1 MESPSL
7 LSESVNSIVN
17 RLPAAVFEYSYFD
30 SGRKGFTYI
39 SPYSQTLFGLSGE
52 AMMDGTLSLRSF
64 IHPSD
69 RESFI
74 NHFQAC
80 LKNSSIFSWEGRV
93 VTTKKEVWINA
104 LATPI
109 KMSDRVVWTGIL
121 SDISARKQAEK
132 NTREITQRLELAAK
146 GSDLGIWDYDFRTNT
161 TIINDRWAEIIGYP
175 KAQLEEMFSHC
186 EDFIHPDDRARYS
199 KIIETHLQ
207 GESDYYEA
215 VYRFQLMDGHW
226 RWVME
231 RGQAVERDKE
241 GQALRTVG
249 TLQDFENQKIEERI
263 AKATEVRYSSLLES
277 LPLGVGIHQN
287 GVFVYVNSYATKIMG
302 ATTESDLVGKPIVE
316 RVHPDYRAGVM
327 ERIKKLMEGIAV
339 PPTEEKFLTLQ
350 GRELMVETYAVPFQF
365 NGKPAIQIVLKD
377 LTEQQEVRQAI
388 RKSETMFSQLFHNSP
403 FGKVMLDDKG
413 KVALVNKG
421 FEKIFGFTQEE
432 LQHKQLNQFIVPD
445 NLTTEGNDLDSLISV
460 QRVVRIDT
468 YRKRKSGEI
477 IPVIVYGVPIQLENK
492 TIGIFG
498 AYVDMSEQK
507 RTEEELK
514 VRNAELDNFVYK
526 VSHDL
531 RAPLS
536 SVLGLVNLA
545 RLEGNTDNLG
555 DYIKMIGQKVKQL
568 DNFISDVLSHS
579 KNLKLDLKIQP
590 IDFHQLIEQT
600 FINLNYLKGAD
611 QIKKFVQIESTVFY
625 SDPWRV
631 GEIFRNLISN
641 AIKYRDDT
649 KEFPSISI
657 NIYTTAHTASII
669 FSDNGIGIE
678 EKSLP
683 SIFDMFY
690 RATSQADGSGLGL
703 YIVKNAVDKLGGTI
717 KVTSTEG
724 AGTSFELKL
733 PNHILATSNQIVS
746 E

>member
-1 MESPSL
+1 
-7 LSESVNSIVN
+7 
-17 RLPAAVFEYSYFD
+17 
-30 SGRKGFTYI
+30 
-39 SPYSQTLFGLSGE
+39 
-52 AMMDGTLSLRSF
+52 
-64 IHPSD
+64 
-69 RESFI
+69 
-74 NHFQAC
+74 
-80 LKNSSIFSWEGRV
+80 
-93 VTTKKEVWINA
+93 
-104 LATPI
+104 
-109 KMSDRVVWTGIL
+109 
-121 SDISARKQAEK
+121 
-132 NTREITQRLELAAK
+132 
-146 GSDLGIWDYDFRTNT
+146 
-161 TIINDRWAEIIGYP
+161 
-175 KAQLEEMFSHC
+175 
-186 EDFIHPDDRARYS
+186 
-199 KIIETHLQ
+199 
-207 GESDYYEA
+207 
-215 VYRFQLMDGHW
+215 
-226 RWVME
+226 
-231 RGQAVERDKE
+231 
-241 GQALRTVG
+241 
-249 TLQDFENQKIEERI
+249 
-263 AKATEVRYSSLLES
+263 
-277 LPLGVGIHQN
+277 
-287 GVFVYVNSYATKIMG
+287 
-302 ATTESDLVGKPIVE
+302 
-316 RVHPDYRAGVM
+316 
-327 ERIKKLMEGIAV
+327 
-339 PPTEEKFLTLQ
+339 
-350 GRELMVETYAVPFQF
+350 MVETYAVPFQF

>member
-1 MESPSL
+1 
-7 LSESVNSIVN
+7 
-17 RLPAAVFEYSYFD
+17 
-30 SGRKGFTYI
+30 
-39 SPYSQTLFGLSGE
+39 
-52 AMMDGTLSLRSF
+52 
-64 IHPSD
+64 
-69 RESFI
+69 
-74 NHFQAC
+74 
-80 LKNSSIFSWEGRV
+80 
-93 VTTKKEVWINA
+93 
-104 LATPI
+104 
-109 KMSDRVVWTGIL
+109 MSDRVVWTGIL

>member
-1 MESPSL
+1 
-7 LSESVNSIVN
+7 
-17 RLPAAVFEYSYFD
+17 
-30 SGRKGFTYI
+30 
-39 SPYSQTLFGLSGE
+39 
-52 AMMDGTLSLRSF
+52 
-64 IHPSD
+64 
-69 RESFI
+69 
-74 NHFQAC
+74 
-80 LKNSSIFSWEGRV
+80 
-93 VTTKKEVWINA
+93 
-104 LATPI
+104 
-109 KMSDRVVWTGIL
+109 
-121 SDISARKQAEK
+121 
-132 NTREITQRLELAAK
+132 
-146 GSDLGIWDYDFRTNT
+146 
-161 TIINDRWAEIIGYP
+161 
-175 KAQLEEMFSHC
+175 
-186 EDFIHPDDRARYS
+186 
-199 KIIETHLQ
+199 
-207 GESDYYEA
+207 
-215 VYRFQLMDGHW
+215 
-226 RWVME
+226 
-231 RGQAVERDKE
+231 
-241 GQALRTVG
+241 
-249 TLQDFENQKIEERI
+249 
-263 AKATEVRYSSLLES
+263 
-277 LPLGVGIHQN
+277 
-287 GVFVYVNSYATKIMG
+287 
-302 ATTESDLVGKPIVE
+302 
-316 RVHPDYRAGVM
+316 
-327 ERIKKLMEGIAV
+327 
-339 PPTEEKFLTLQ
+339 
-350 GRELMVETYAVPFQF
+350 
-365 NGKPAIQIVLKD
+365 
-377 LTEQQEVRQAI
+377 
-388 RKSETMFSQLFHNSP
+388 MFSQLFHNSP

>member
-365 NGKPAIQIVLKD
+365 NGKPAIQIVPFASQKPCFLSYSTIH
-377 LTEQQEVRQAI
+377 L
-388 RKSETMFSQLFHNSP
+388 SE
-403 FGKVMLDDKG
+403 K
-413 KVALVNKG
+413 
-421 FEKIFGFTQEE
+421 
-432 LQHKQLNQFIVPD
+432 
-445 NLTTEGNDLDSLISV
+445 
-460 QRVVRIDT
+460 
-468 YRKRKSGEI
+468 
-477 IPVIVYGVPIQLENK
+477 
-492 TIGIFG
+492 
-498 AYVDMSEQK
+498 
-507 RTEEELK
+507 
-514 VRNAELDNFVYK
+514 
-526 VSHDL
+526 
-531 RAPLS
+531 
-536 SVLGLVNLA
+536 
-545 RLEGNTDNLG
+545 
-555 DYIKMIGQKVKQL
+555 
-568 DNFISDVLSHS
+568 
-579 KNLKLDLKIQP
+579 
-590 IDFHQLIEQT
+590 
-600 FINLNYLKGAD
+600 
-611 QIKKFVQIESTVFY
+611 
-625 SDPWRV
+625 
-631 GEIFRNLISN
+631 
-641 AIKYRDDT
+641 
-649 KEFPSISI
+649 
-657 NIYTTAHTASII
+657 
-669 FSDNGIGIE
+669 
-678 EKSLP
+678 
-683 SIFDMFY
+683 
-690 RATSQADGSGLGL
+690 
-703 YIVKNAVDKLGGTI
+703 
-717 KVTSTEG
+717 
-724 AGTSFELKL
+724 
-733 PNHILATSNQIVS
+733 
-746 E
+746 